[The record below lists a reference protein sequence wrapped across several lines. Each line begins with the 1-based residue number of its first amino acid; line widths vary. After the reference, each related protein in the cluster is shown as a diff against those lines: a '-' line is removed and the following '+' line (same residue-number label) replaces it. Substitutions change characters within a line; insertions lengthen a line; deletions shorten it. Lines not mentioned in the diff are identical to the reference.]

1 MILGHF
7 RDLLQPDSPRQGEE
21 DVKTPE
27 SSLDSTLLRLSLF
40 EKDPRVLS
48 HGPLERLEE
57 SIPG

>member
-27 SSLDSTLLRLSLF
+27 SSLDSTPFPEHPWRNIHYSL
-40 EKDPRVLS
+40 
-48 HGPLERLEE
+48 
-57 SIPG
+57 